1 MSSKPGTSPTRPCCW
16 SNSPTTA
23 PTSLPSADRSA
34 SPPGMC
40 SRTHRS
46 RAACCRPPA
55 PTAGPA
61 RRTPPPGC
69 RRPDRTSTP
78 SESPSPSPTPRAAPL
93 FAPAAASHRPRR
105 TCSARPTCTAN
116 RHTPDPSSSPAEIGA
131 PPAKATSTPSA
142 PAVPRPPDQAAE
154 AARAALRRLHRRTRN
169 PEHTNRSRDH
179 CTCSPPTNQQQGHS
193 QPIPDLRP
201 EHSRRATGTPW
212 KLPEQPPRNRQ
223 PLRSLHL
230 HPPLPRLTP
239 TRPVQ
244 PVPQQRLLPAESGS
258 PRAHPDCR
266 PSTVP
271 R

>member
-78 SESPSPSPTPRAAPL
+78 SESPSPSPTPRAAPPS
-93 FAPAAASHRPRR
+93 APAAASHRPRR
-105 TCSARPTCTAN
+105 TCSARPTCTAT
-116 RHTPDPSSSPAEIGA
+116 RHKPDPNSSPAETDA
-131 PPAKATSTPSA
+131 PPAKARSTPSA
-142 PAVPRPPDQAAE
+142 PAAPTPPDQVAAE
-154 AARAALRRLHRRTRN
+154 APEAHQGRRRTRN
-169 PEHTNRSRDH
+169 PEHTSRSRVH
-179 CTCSPPTNQQQGHS
+179 CIRSPPTNQPQGHS
-193 QPIPDLRP
+193 QPTPDLRP
-201 EHSRRATGTPW
+201 EHSRRATGIPW

-244 PVPQQRLLPAESGS
+244 PVPQQRLRPAESGS
-258 PRAHPDCR
+258 PRAHPGCR